1 MTIWAA
7 PSGLARRA
15 WRRKLAG
22 DSTAISGVTLRPM
35 PRFFFETDAPTPC
48 PIEFDG
54 AADVLAAFLSF
65 AFATRYGAQ
74 HPLSALALHLRATYK
89 IDMKPLTF
97 FADRNAV
104 DDADRADLDA
114 AWQDAASLAE
124 TLRRVVE
131 AMESEDD
138 RSPQMTQ
145 ETPDLLPR
153 LRDLRDMAAW
163 AAEHDARSR
172 MTFEL

>member
-1 MTIWAA
+1 
-7 PSGLARRA
+7 
-15 WRRKLAG
+15 
-22 DSTAISGVTLRPM
+22 M
-35 PRFFFETDAPTPC
+35 PRFFFETDSPESC
-48 PIEFDG
+48 PIDFAGD
-54 AADVLAAFLSF
+54 ADVLAGFLSF

-97 FADRNAV
+97 FADHNAV

-114 AWQDAASLAE
+114 AWQDAAPLAE
-124 TLRRVVE
+124 TLRRIVE
-131 AMESEDD
+131 ALDSHDE
-138 RSPQMTQ
+138 RIPQMTA

-163 AAEHDARSR
+163 AAEHGARAR